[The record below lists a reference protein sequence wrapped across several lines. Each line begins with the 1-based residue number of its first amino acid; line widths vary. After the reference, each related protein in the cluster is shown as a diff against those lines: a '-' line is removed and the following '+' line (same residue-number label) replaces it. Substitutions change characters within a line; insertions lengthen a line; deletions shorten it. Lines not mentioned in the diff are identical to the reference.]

1 MDDWDVLEGTSS
13 VFETSETLEQ
23 ARAKALGPVARQLAI
38 KQSEMDHLKAQVT
51 ALQKEVVRFF
61 PEEEGVHEWED
72 EAVQVSVTYGE
83 RRVWDKAKLAEMF
96 GASEALP
103 SCVDKAYTVNNRKY
117 DTMTEAEKATIREAL
132 TRKLSAPKIEVVSRG
147 PTINV

>member
-1 MDDWDVLEGTSS
+1 MDDWDVLEGVSS
-13 VFETSETLEQ
+13 VLETSGNLEE
-23 ARAKALGPVARQLAI
+23 ARAKALGPVARELAI
-38 KQSEMDHLKAQVT
+38 KQSEMEHLKAQIN

-96 GASEALP
+96 GASETLP
-103 SCVDKAYTVNNRKY
+103 QCVDKTYTVNNRKY
-117 DTMTEAEKATIREAL
+117 DTMTEAEKAAIREAL
-132 TRKLSAPKIEVVSRG
+132 TRKLSSPKIEVIARG
-147 PTINV
+147 PTIDV